1 MTKKKTEKNEHEEK
15 KEQIPEIVAKPIV
28 EHNKAWRV
36 ANGIQEK

>member
-1 MTKKKTEKNEHEEK
+1 MAKKQVTST
-15 KEQIPEIVAKPIV
+15 PENKSENPKLVVNKPIV

>member
-1 MTKKKTEKNEHEEK
+1 MTKKKVEKKEEK
-15 KEQIPEIVAKPIV
+15 KERALKPAAKPIV